1 LNSFKQPFCFETP
14 LKPGEL
20 GKFEKKFETFLK
32 LFKETQDSF
41 LKDFKIDKI
50 KGLKEYEEALKIIK
64 TFKDTEVEQEKQ
76 KKKLIE
82 KLENSAKF
90 GHLEA
95 QLLLIEIYYTSFGSE
110 SFSIDVDFD
119 KAIFYLKLASL
130 MNEDVGC
137 LSKYSG
143 FVEDKEILVYL
154 CKAASKGFAPAMF
167 SIGLYFSEKEM
178 FEEALIWYNCGLSR
192 GHAASSLEIGLLYEK
207 GRGMEQNLEIA
218 ENYKKLAKEW
228 DPNVSSI
235 EELIK
240 NIGKDFPMNPDLEVG
255 FVDLLKFLIPLIL
268 AILLIYYFVN
278 NIKN

>member
-1 LNSFKQPFCFETP
+1 
-14 LKPGEL
+14 
-20 GKFEKKFETFLK
+20 

-41 LKDFKIDKI
+41 LKDFKMDKT
-50 KGLKEYEEALKIIK
+50 KGMKEYDDALKIIK
-64 TFKDTEVEQEKQ
+64 TFKDTNLNLEEQ
-76 KKKLIE
+76 KKILIE

-110 SFSIDVDFD
+110 SFSIEIDFE
-119 KAIFYLKLASL
+119 KAIYFLKLASL

-143 FVEDKEILVYL
+143 FVEDDELILMYL

-178 FEEALIWYNCGLSR
+178 FEEALLWYHCGLSR
-192 GHAASSLEIGLLYEK
+192 GHAASSLEIGILIEK
-207 GRGMEQNLEIA
+207 GRGKEQNIEIA
-218 ENYKKLAKEW
+218 EEYKTLAKEW
-228 DPNVSSI
+228 DPNVSSV

-240 NIGKDFPMNPDLEVG
+240 TIGKDFPLNSDLDIG
-255 FVDLLKFLIPLIL
+255 FTDILKILIPIIF
-268 AILLIYYFVN
+268 AILLIFYFVN
-278 NIKN
+278 K